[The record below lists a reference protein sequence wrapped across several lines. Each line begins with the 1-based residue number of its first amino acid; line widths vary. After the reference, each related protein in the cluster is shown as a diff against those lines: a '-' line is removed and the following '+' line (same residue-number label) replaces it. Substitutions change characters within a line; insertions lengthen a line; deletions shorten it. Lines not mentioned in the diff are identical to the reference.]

1 MANYNYAEYKLMY
14 ISISLELVSPD
25 YLSKVT
31 KPTNNKL
38 HQSLVYGADDDIYFL
53 SVAVGRSTEREIVC
67 NSQEEFHQK
76 VSECKLLRL
85 L

>member
-1 MANYNYAEYKLMY
+1 MKLMY

-38 HQSLVYGADDDIYFL
+38 NQSLVYGVDDDIYFL
-53 SVAVGRSTEREIVC
+53 SVAIGKSTEREIVC
-67 NSQEEFHQK
+67 NSQEEFIQK
-76 VSECKLLRL
+76 VEQTKLLKL
-85 L
+85 LNQ